1 MSPVSQLKKVSV
13 VETCL
18 NLCPKDG
25 SYMEK
30 LEYVLSLLTKN
41 ENERN
46 GNERNHKWKCQ
57 CIYIYK
63 KVPRTQKVYS
73 LI

>member
-1 MSPVSQLKKVSV
+1 MSPVSQLRKAYV

-30 LEYVLSLLTKN
+30 LEYVLSLLT

-63 KVPRTQKVYS
+63 KVPCTQKVYS